1 MSTSSY
7 TSQSL
12 APLLPEPVRQ
22 HFLSLPPSHQA
33 EWLKYLNEAKQEA
46 TKERRLAKMIDQL
59 TPQKQKNTGITCA
72 MPVFFRL
79 PF

>member
-12 APLLPEPVRQ
+12 APLLPGPVRQ

-33 EWLKYLNEAKQEA
+33 EWLKYLNEAKQDA

-59 TPQKQKNTGITCA
+59 TP
-72 MPVFFRL
+72 
-79 PF
+79 